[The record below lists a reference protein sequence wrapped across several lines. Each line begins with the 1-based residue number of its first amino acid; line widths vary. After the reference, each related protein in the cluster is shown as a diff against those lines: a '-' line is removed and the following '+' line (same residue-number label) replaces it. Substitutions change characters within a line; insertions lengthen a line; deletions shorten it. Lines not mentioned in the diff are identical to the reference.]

1 MVQALIPLVLL
12 GSKKAQESS
21 WILHKDVEMVA
32 KIVDILKWV
41 IRGLLW
47 KRARAQTG
55 LRNKTTGLRLLLLYL
70 ILKTPE
76 RWSNVAAFVP
86 GKSETDVKKQYE
98 KLKADI
104 NDIEAGLVPDPG
116 YLTSS
121 CKLELE
127 VDDHNFNFF
136 RKKSSKLKSFDHDR
150 RKGVPWTEEEHRQF
164 LMGLQVHGKGDWRS
178 ISRNFVRTKTS
189 TQVASH
195 AQKYYARQHSDA
207 KEKRRPSIHDM
218 MMVNLPDN
226 TNSPER
232 SSSSIIK
239 TTVMNCPFEIAKMNK
254 HGGNEFN
261 IRVYNSGLHFQ
272 PTRYQVQS

>member
-1 MVQALIPLVLL
+1 MEESKSTNWTKEQNNWFEIALAIF
-12 GSKKAQESS
+12 
-21 WILHKDVEMVA
+21 
-32 KIVDILKWV
+32 DIE
-41 IRGLLW
+41 
-47 KRARAQTG
+47 
-55 LRNKTTGLRLLLLYL
+55 
-70 ILKTPE
+70 TPE